1 MLTPKCLSWLII
13 YTCQLNTAQQD
24 MLSAALD
31 ASKTSLSRLIAIQNE
46 VARAI
51 EREKTQI
58 ERLTFS
64 VDKAMRD
71 EAYYRSLIEPLLR
84 PSPPV
89 RLSVVRAQGGVR
101 LSWPGWQ
108 SGYRIETSSDLSGR
122 LWSSNDIRPT
132 ISNSQ
137 YNLTLSNSHAAQ
149 FFRLAKP

>member
-1 MLTPKCLSWLII
+1 MQSRWCSVLTSHYCTCVCPFCSDVFAKTPLEAGSQAPE
-13 YTCQLNTAQQD
+13 TCQLNTAQQD

-71 EAYYRSLIEPLLR
+71 EAYYRSLR
-84 PSPPV
+84 
-89 RLSVVRAQGGVR
+89 RLTEERNKS
-101 LSWPGWQ
+101 
-108 SGYRIETSSDLSGR
+108 
-122 LWSSNDIRPT
+122 
-132 ISNSQ
+132 
-137 YNLTLSNSHAAQ
+137 
-149 FFRLAKP
+149 F

>member
-1 MLTPKCLSWLII
+1 MLAWRVMVYLMQPHFRMHAPPFNSEVFARAPLEAGSQAPE
-13 YTCQLNTAQQD
+13 TCQLNTAQQD

-71 EAYYRSLIEPLLR
+71 EAYYRSLR
-84 PSPPV
+84 
-89 RLSVVRAQGGVR
+89 RLTEERTKGS
-101 LSWPGWQ
+101 
-108 SGYRIETSSDLSGR
+108 
-122 LWSSNDIRPT
+122 
-132 ISNSQ
+132 
-137 YNLTLSNSHAAQ
+137 
-149 FFRLAKP
+149 